1 MTLTDT
7 ELSSLAER
15 LQERHR
21 IVLAVVR
28 EEIEQSDAREYGKLI
43 GALPGDI
50 GDQSIADTLADLN
63 ISLADRHITQLRAVE
78 AALLRIRNGTYGTC
92 VDCGAEI
99 GFERLSAYPTA
110 ERCIQDQDRVER
122 TYAHES
128 TPTL

>member
-21 IVLAVVR
+21 IMLAVVR

-43 GALPGDI
+43 GALPGDV
-50 GDQSIADTLADLN
+50 GDQSVADTLADLN
-63 ISLADRHITQLRAVE
+63 ISIAERHITQLRAVE

-92 VDCGAEI
+92 IDCGAEI

>member
-43 GALPGDI
+43 GALPGDV
-50 GDQSIADTLADLN
+50 GDQSVADMLADLN
-63 ISLADRHITQLRAVE
+63 ISIADRHITQLRAVE
-78 AALLRIRNGTYGTC
+78 AALSRIRNGTYGTC
-92 VDCGAEI
+92 IDCGAEI

>member
-43 GALPGDI
+43 GALPGDV
-50 GDQSIADTLADLN
+50 GDQSVADTLADLN
-63 ISLADRHITQLRAVE
+63 ISIADRHITQLRAVE
-78 AALLRIRNGTYGTC
+78 AALSRIRNGTYGTC
-92 VDCGAEI
+92 IDCGAEI

>member
-21 IVLAVVR
+21 IMLAVVR

-43 GALPGDI
+43 GALPGDV
-50 GDQSIADTLADLN
+50 GDQSVADTLADLN
-63 ISLADRHITQLRAVE
+63 ISIADRHITQLRAVE

-92 VDCGAEI
+92 IDCGAEI

>member
-43 GALPGDI
+43 GALPGDV
-50 GDQSIADTLADLN
+50 GDQSVADTLADLN
-63 ISLADRHITQLRAVE
+63 ISIADRHITQLRAVE

-92 VDCGAEI
+92 IDCGAEI

>member
-21 IVLAVVR
+21 IMLAVVR

-43 GALPGDI
+43 GALPGDV
-50 GDQSIADTLADLN
+50 GDQSVADMLADLN
-63 ISLADRHITQLRAVE
+63 ISIADRHITQLRAVE

-92 VDCGAEI
+92 IDCGAEI

-128 TPTL
+128 MPTL